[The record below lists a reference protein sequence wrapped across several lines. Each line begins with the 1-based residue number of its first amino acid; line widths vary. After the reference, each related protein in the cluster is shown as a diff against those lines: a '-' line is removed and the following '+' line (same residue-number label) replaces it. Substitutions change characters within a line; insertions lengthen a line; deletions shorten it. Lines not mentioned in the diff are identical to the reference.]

1 MADLRAWFR
10 KNITRVKEDAD
21 KTSAQLVQ
29 RLKRMTPAEFLRL
42 PANTFAS
49 LTAAQY
55 RDIVATIA
63 PDTELPMPA
72 PLEELP
78 ADTRTWRDWW
88 RERSTLVQVSIVTVM
103 VTMLAVGLAIATPW
117 AQNWMASRMEIVRPV
132 STATWPVCAR
142 LSPYTDGCVY
152 YPRQNLGWDWVA
164 QQLAMSPQDLY
175 AANRHLSPEYIP
187 ANSVLAV
194 WRHRGRLEK

>member
-10 KNITRVKEDAD
+10 KNVTHVKDDAD
-21 KTSAQLVQ
+21 KASAQLVQ
-29 RLKRMTPAEFLRL
+29 RLKQMTPAEFLRL

-63 PDTELPMPA
+63 PDTNLQIPP
-72 PLEELP
+72 PVEEPP
-78 ADTRTWRDWW
+78 ADMRTWRDWW
-88 RERSTLVQVSIVTVM
+88 RERSTLLQVSFVTVL
-103 VTMLAVGLAIATPW
+103 VTMLAVATAIATPW
-117 AQNWMASRMEIVRPV
+117 AWKWAVSHMEIVRPV

-142 LSPYTDGCVY
+142 LSPSTDGCVY
-152 YPRQNLGWDWVA
+152 HPTQNLAWGRVA

-175 AANRHLSPEYIP
+175 AANQHLPPQYIP
-187 ANSVLAV
+187 ANSTLVV

>member
-1 MADLRAWFR
+1 MADLRVWFR
-10 KNITRVKEDAD
+10 KNVTHVKEDAG
-21 KTSAQLVQ
+21 KASAQLVQ
-29 RLKRMTPAEFLRL
+29 RLKQMTPAEFLRL
-42 PANTFAS
+42 PPNTFAS

-63 PDTELPMPA
+63 PDTKLPMPP

-88 RERSTLVQVSIVTVM
+88 RERSTLMQVHIVTTAITVI
-103 VTMLAVGLAIATPW
+103 AVGIAIAVP
-117 AQNWMASRMEIVRPV
+117 MAWKWTVSRMEIVRPA

-152 YPRQNLGWDWVA
+152 HPRQNLTWDGVA
-164 QQLAMSPQDLY
+164 QELAVSPQELY
-175 AANRHLSPEYIP
+175 AANQHLPPQYIP
-187 ANSVLAV
+187 ANSTLAV